1 MNEEKKLKF
10 LESLEAFSRDFK
22 ESMLA
27 YEMESE
33 DFWSSLSYDEK
44 LYAFCAIS
52 RRIHKG
58 EIVDNGSYRYVLYDV
73 FGFGP
78 DAYAVA
84 QMAGYLDI
92 HNAIVPMKESGT
104 NNDEH

>member
-1 MNEEKKLKF
+1 MNEEEKAKW
-10 LESLEAFSRDFK
+10 LESLEEFSKRFR

-27 YEMESE
+27 YEMQSE

-58 EIVDNGSYRYVLYDV
+58 EIVDDGSYRYVLYEI

-84 QMAGYLDI
+84 QMAGYLEI
-92 HNAIVPMKESGT
+92 HNAIVPSKESNSDG
-104 NNDEH
+104 H

>member
-1 MNEEKKLKF
+1 MNEEEKSKW
-10 LESLEAFSRDFK
+10 LEALDAFSRDFK
-22 ESMLA
+22 ESMDA
-27 YEMESE
+27 YQMESE

-44 LYAFCAIS
+44 LHAFCAIS

-58 EIVDNGSYRYVLYDV
+58 EIVDNGSYRYVLYEI

-92 HNAIVPMKESGT
+92 HNAIVPSKES
-104 NNDEH
+104 NNDGH